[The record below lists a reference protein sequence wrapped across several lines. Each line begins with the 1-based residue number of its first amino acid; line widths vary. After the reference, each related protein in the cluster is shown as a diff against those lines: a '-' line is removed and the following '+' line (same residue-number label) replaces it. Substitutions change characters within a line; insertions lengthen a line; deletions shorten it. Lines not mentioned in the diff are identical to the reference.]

1 MPYFRH
7 RSFVFAPVYA
17 TLSTAMIC
25 SSVNRRLFIR
35 LLTDEHTLLHSGTN
49 LGEQTTLA
57 IHRAEQQQ
65 ERVELTKCVAT
76 IANNSAKA
84 LKHVSEK
91 LRNREAVHA
100 AGDGELYVDLEEIRR
115 IDNALA
121 NIPLHTVPS
130 SLVTPTM
137 ILSST
142 IRQFLC
148 KVEMALQLHR
158 KLGAPEFED
167 FFPDTRPNERKP
179 RRDLR
184 GHRDGG
190 TQGTMRGLGHPG
202 ARLRVQRSAL
212 LLRMLAPL
220 AHCPSARSPGRCR
233 DCRKSH
239 RRKIPSKKLEWQI
252 GPIVFRYSFACRV
265 PQCPFDV
272 LRRHSCLLK
281 QIFHKMAKRIQD
293 LPIISD
299 SYGALIATEEFAE
312 RSA

>member
-1 MPYFRH
+1 
-7 RSFVFAPVYA
+7 
-17 TLSTAMIC
+17 
-25 SSVNRRLFIR
+25 VNRRLFIR
-35 LLTDEHTLLHSGTN
+35 LLPDEQTLLHSGTN

-57 IHRAEQQQ
+57 IHRAEQQHG
-65 ERVELTKCVAT
+65 RVELTKSVAT
-76 IANNSAKA
+76 LANNSAKA

-167 FFPDTRPNERKP
+167 FFRTLDQMNESLAATCADIETAARK
-179 RRDLR
+179 
-184 GHRDGG
+184 
-190 TQGTMRGLGHPG
+190 
-202 ARLRVQRSAL
+202 A
-212 LLRMLAPL
+212 
-220 AHCPSARSPGRCR
+220 
-233 DCRKSH
+233 
-239 RRKIPSKKLEWQI
+239 
-252 GPIVFRYSFACRV
+252 
-265 PQCPFDV
+265 QCE
-272 LRRHSCLLK
+272 
-281 QIFHKMAKRIQD
+281 A
-293 LPIISD
+293 
-299 SYGALIATEEFAE
+299 
-312 RSA
+312 